1 MVRWIAE
8 LIRQGNVYLA
18 ELWGFYEGLKYVRR
32 LKFHYAEL
40 HIDSMIVVRTII
52 WEFERVFFS
61 GEDSSANCFGLKVVV
76 KYSYREAN

>member
-1 MVRWIAE
+1 MLE
-8 LIRQGNVYLA
+8 D
-18 ELWGFYEGLKYVRR
+18 
-32 LKFHYAEL
+32 FHYAEL
-40 HIDSMIVVRTII
+40 HIVSMIVVRTII